1 MAHAH
6 GRGSHGV
13 ATQQQDGALVP
24 DLDNFDHLSR
34 PSYRTA
40 IALLLGLRR
49 DADAAR
55 LADQVLEH
63 YPRASGLHFQIAA
76 MFRHFHRCSS
86 AKRFFRKMQQLY
98 RSSPQWPR
106 LQQIEKACGDLWIQ
120 DAIMQ
125 LQLSREKSLLDA
137 PQQDLVPIA
146 EGSQIDQFCQL
157 RLDLC
162 GDVRHVRH
170 NVFAPSGYLAQMTT
184 TFMMSRPDY
193 QSSLQ
198 HFTLQLAKTVTS
210 QPAFGSD
217 GLALRY
223 MVGWHRE
230 NRISTTIAT
239 RLGKIEESR
248 GRDDLHQQMSWAGLD
263 LRSLRQWGETPVSFQ
278 HGLSIERHWADQMT
292 GQLFRL
298 QGGIAGRMRN
308 EIEWQMGYS
317 LERRNR
323 LFHGWRR
330 SSSLGKQIKFD
341 LRWPL
346 SPQWVTIL
354 SYQQERRYFLT
365 RQLYLATPHRVL
377 KNRLNMR
384 FETKI
389 DWLDEV
395 VFGAELGRYVVHSQ
409 DQFARRRKATYALYA
424 RYQF

>member
-1 MAHAH
+1 MAHAQ
-6 GRGSHGV
+6 GRDSHGV
-13 ATQQQDGALVP
+13 AMQQQDGALVP
-24 DLDNFDHLSR
+24 DLDNFDHLLR
-34 PSYRTA
+34 TSYRTA
-40 IALLLGLRR
+40 IAMLLGLRR
-49 DADAAR
+49 DADAAK
-55 LADQVLEH
+55 LADEMLEH

-106 LQQIEKACGDLWIQ
+106 LRQIEKACGDLWIQ

-157 RLDLC
+157 RPDLC

-170 NVFAPSGYLAQMTT
+170 NVFAPSGNLAQMTT

-193 QSSLQ
+193 HGNLQ
-198 HFTLQLAKTVTS
+198 HFTLQLAKNMTS

-217 GLALRY
+217 GLALRQ
-223 MVGWHRE
+223 WRE
-230 NRISTTIAT
+230 KTFSY
-239 RLGKIEESR
+239 
-248 GRDDLHQQMSWAGLD
+248 
-263 LRSLRQWGETPVSFQ
+263 Q

-298 QGGIAGRMRN
+298 QGGIAGQMRN

-317 LERRNR
+317 LEWRNR

-330 SSSLGKQIKFD
+330 SSSFGNQIKFD

-365 RQLYLATPHRVL
+365 RQLYLATPHTVL
-377 KNRLNMR
+377 TNRLNMR
-384 FETKI
+384 VETKI
-389 DWLDEV
+389 DRLDGV
-395 VFGAELGRYVVHSQ
+395 VFGAELGRYVVRSQ
-409 DQFARRRKATYALYA
+409 YQSARRRKATYALYA